1 MQTDTSANREPHAYT
16 SAITAMAILLVP
28 SLVCRADRGG
38 WHVDTEPVTLT
49 ESGQKAII
57 GWDEQNQIL
66 CLATDVSSSRNTK
79 VIEFLP
85 LPSQPEVTLGNRE
98 SFNAVQRLL
107 FRHHMMI
114 QKPDSRMKKGQGKR
128 ASDGGEPFTV
138 TFHQPL
144 GAHDVTVVK
153 VDKADEFAD
162 WIEQKAKDLTGAK
175 ASLPA
180 SIRKLIAKYV
190 NEYRCPY
197 FVFDVIEVGPDP
209 ASIEPLIYQFRT
221 PFLFYPL
228 EISSTLQGQTSIDLI
243 VFSEAHVDPD
253 PLINRD
259 FRISSVASV
268 DSNDMES
275 VLPGLKDL
283 LGQTAM
289 VQAFKYTGDIR
300 SLTGNICLGPRTANL
315 KYTQGEYDRAKF
327 MYFYSAEGALV
338 FVGAILTFACLWPM
352 HFAAK
357 RQKPRWRIRLLAGF
371 LLGMPLGLAS
381 ILTVTWTLHR
391 LFKSIVN
398 PYYGITPPA
407 LVTCAMFVGFAI
419 FCFQLGLRRRWYLW
433 GFIYAALAIPAALIT
448 HPSGLER
455 LLEFD
460 LPWQWENMCLSFAAY
475 LLVFLFLF
483 LLARY
488 LIWKFTESPWGW
500 HFMRRHNLLPQ

>member
-1 MQTDTSANREPHAYT
+1 MQTDTSANREPHACT
-16 SAITAMAILLVP
+16 SAITAMAMLLLP
-28 SLVCRADRGG
+28 SLICRADRGG

-57 GWDEQNQIL
+57 GWDGQNQVL
-66 CLATDVSSSRNTK
+66 CLATDVSASRNTK

-98 SFNAVQRLL
+98 SFNAVERLL
-107 FRHHMMI
+107 ARRGVEI
-114 QKPDSRMKKGQGKR
+114 QKPGLGKDAREKGGPD
-128 ASDGGEPFTV
+128 AGEAFTL
-138 TFHQPL
+138 TFHQRL
-144 GAHDVTVVK
+144 GAHDVTVAK
-153 VDKADEFAD
+153 VNKADEFAD
-162 WIEQKAKDLTGAK
+162 WIEQKAKDLAGTK

-180 SIRKLIAKYV
+180 SIRKLISKYV

-209 ASIEPLIYQFRT
+209 GSIEPLIYQFRT

-228 EISSTLQGQTSIDLI
+228 EISSTFQGQTSIDLI

-259 FRISSVASV
+259 FRISSVAYV

-275 VLPGLKDL
+275 VLPALKDL
-283 LGQTAM
+283 LGQTAI
-289 VQAFKYTGDIR
+289 VQAFKYSGDIR

-327 MYFYSAEGALV
+327 MYFHLAKGALV
-338 FVGAILTFACLWPM
+338 FVGAILTFSCLWPM
-352 HFAAK
+352 HFAVK
-357 RQKPRWRIRLLAGF
+357 RQKPRWGIRLLSGF

-381 ILTVTWTLHR
+381 ILAVTWTLYR
-391 LFKSIVN
+391 LFN
-398 PYYGITPPA
+398 PLSDPYDGITPVA
-407 LVTCAMFVGFAI
+407 LVTCAMYVGFAV

-433 GFIYAALAIPAALIT
+433 GLTYAALAIPATLIT
-448 HPSGLER
+448 HPSGLEA
-455 LLEFD
+455 LLELD

-488 LIWKFTESPWGW
+488 LIWKFTESAWGW

>member
-1 MQTDTSANREPHAYT
+1 MQADTSANRGPHACT
-16 SAITAMAILLVP
+16 SAITAIMAILLVP
-28 SLVCRADRGG
+28 SLICRADRGG

-57 GWDEQNQIL
+57 GWDGQNQVL
-66 CLATDVSSSRNTK
+66 CLATDVSASRNTK
-79 VIEFLP
+79 LIEFLP
-85 LPSQPEVTLGNRE
+85 LPSQPKVALGDRE
-98 SFNAVQRLL
+98 SFNAVERLL
-107 FRHHMMI
+107 ARRGVEI
-114 QKPDSRMKKGQGKR
+114 QKPGLGKDAREKGG
-128 ASDGGEPFTV
+128 SDAGEAFTL
-138 TFHQPL
+138 TFHQRL
-144 GAHDVTVVK
+144 GAHDVTVAK

-180 SIRKLIAKYV
+180 SIHKLIARYV

-228 EISSTLQGQTSIDLI
+228 EISSTFQGQTTIDLI
-243 VFSEAHVDPD
+243 VFSEADVDPD
-253 PLINRD
+253 PLISRD

-283 LGQTAM
+283 LGQTAI
-289 VQAFKYTGDIR
+289 VQAFKYSGDIR
-300 SLTGNICLGPRTANL
+300 KLTGNIHLGPRTGNL
-315 KYTQGEYDRAKF
+315 KYTQAEYDRAMF
-327 MYFYSAEGALV
+327 MYFHSAEGALV
-338 FVGAILTFACLWPM
+338 FVGVIVTFACLWPM

-357 RQKPRWRIRLLAGF
+357 RQKPRWGIRLLAGF

-381 ILTVTWTLHR
+381 ILTVTWALHR

-398 PYYGITPPA
+398 PYYGITPEAPVA
-407 LVTCAMFVGFAI
+407 CAMSVGFVI

-433 GFIYAALAIPAALIT
+433 GLIYAALAIPAALIT

-460 LPWQWENMCLSFAAY
+460 LPWQWENMCLSFAAC

-488 LIWKFTESPWGW
+488 LIWKFTESAWGW